1 MQNLLVALIV
11 IGCTGYAVWVL
22 IPGALRRAAAQQ
34 ALKWPWPAPIAA
46 RLQKAAKV
54 SGGCGCDGCDAK
66 PPKPAADAAQ
76 PIRIHRQPKL

>member
-11 IGCTGYAVWVL
+11 IACTGYAVWVL
-22 IPGALRRAAAQQ
+22 IPGTLRRAAAQQ
-34 ALKWPWPAPIAA
+34 ALKLRWPAPIAT

-66 PPKPAADAAQ
+66 PLKPTDAGQ
-76 PIRIHRQPKL
+76 PIRIHRRPNT